1 MPSTDRN
8 ADSLPDR
15 LKGADAPPP
24 RSDFAI
30 VATQRTGSTLLEELL
45 GSADDCHVFPELLAV
60 QQPFHVP
67 RRAIRKGFVDQQD
80 VDAFQEALL
89 AIKYGL
95 YRRDHGGPVSL
106 GAHLMWNQISDRLV
120 ERLIGRGQ
128 KMVFLER
135 DNILAIYRSATFARE
150 KGLSHVRDGSNTART
165 DKVAYD
171 HARFQRFH
179 QRISDFYARRK
190 ALAEKF
196 GPETMTIKYA
206 DLARDKTTVV
216 NQVRA
221 FLGLPRQDSISSD
234 LQKRQS
240 ANPIDGFSNPDE
252 VRTGI
257 ARLGL
262 DHYLQP
268 EY

>member
-1 MPSTDRN
+1 MPPTDRK
-8 ADSLPDR
+8 AASLLTR
-15 LKGADAPPP
+15 LKGADADAAH
-24 RSDFAI
+24 RDFAI

-45 GSADDCHVFPELLAV
+45 SSAEDCYVFPELLAV

-67 RRAIRKGFVDQQD
+67 RRAIRKGFVAQAD

-95 YRRDHGGPVSL
+95 YRQENDGPVSL
-106 GAHLMWNQISDRLV
+106 GAHLMWNQVSDRLI
-120 ERLIGRGQ
+120 ERLIARGQ

-150 KGLSHVRDGSNTART
+150 KGLSHVRGGSKDARA

-171 HARFQRFH
+171 HAQFERFQRK
-179 QRISDFYARRK
+179 ISDFYARR
-190 ALAEKF
+190 ASLARKF
-196 GPETMTIKYA
+196 GQDTITVKYA
-206 DLARDKTTVV
+206 DLARDKKTVV
-216 NQVRA
+216 NRIRA
-221 FLGLPRQDSISSD
+221 FLGLPPEDQISSD

-252 VRTGI
+252 VRAGL